1 MSNYRK
7 NFGFTH
13 KSGIL
18 MPVSSLPSP
27 YGIGNFGKGAYDF
40 LDFLSA
46 THQQCWQVLPL
57 NPTAYGDSPYQSPA
71 SMAGNPY
78 FIDPETLKEKGLLT
92 ASELKTARNSAVRVD
107 YGWLFNTRFD
117 LLRLAHSRFEGDRDY
132 KSFCRKNADWLDVY
146 ALFMAL
152 KKENHYCPWSQWED
166 CYRIYENAIE
176 RKDEF
181 SEEMEFWKW
190 VQFEFF
196 AQWKKLREYA
206 RGKGIKIIGDIPIY
220 VAYDSADVW
229 SNPDMFLLDDDLVP
243 TLVAGC
249 PPDAYAE
256 DGQLWGNPI
265 YNWELIREQDFAWW
279 IARVKASLALY
290 DVLRID
296 HFRGFSGYY
305 VIPYG
310 EETARGGWW
319 ESAPGK
325 ALFDAVKDAIPDAKI
340 IAEDLGFITD
350 DVRELL
356 EYTGFPGMKVLQ
368 FAFYDDESDSLP
380 RNYKNENVVV
390 YSGSHDADCTYSWCK
405 SLKGDTLKRF
415 RKECLK
421 DCGADG
427 RSRTQAVIALAM
439 KSSAN
444 LAMIPMQDYLELSN
458 EKGRMNVPSVAQGNW
473 TWRVKANYA
482 TDELKERILFLTK
495 EGKREYVK

>member
-1 MSNYRK
+1 
-7 NFGFTH
+7 
-13 KSGIL
+13 

-92 ASELKTARNSAVRVD
+92 ASELKTARNSAARVD

-181 SEEMEFWKW
+181 SEEMEFWIW

-206 RGKGIKIIGDIPIY
+206 RGKGIRIIGDIPIY

-229 SNPDMFLLDDDLVP
+229 SNPDMFLLDDDLIP

-473 TWRVKANYA
+473 TWRLKAGYA

>member
-1 MSNYRK
+1 MSNYRN

-92 ASELKTARNSAVRVD
+92 ASELKTARNSAARVD

-473 TWRVKANYA
+473 TWRLKANYA
-482 TDELKERILFLTK
+482 TEELKERILFLTK